1 MNNIRTVPNFPK
13 TGIMF
18 KDITPLLA
26 DPQGMQDVI
35 KYFTIRYKG
44 RPIDKIVGIESRGFI
59 FGAILAYQLNK
70 PFVIIRKPN
79 KLPAEKKSIEY
90 SLEYGTDILEI
101 HKDSILP
108 GENVVIVDDL
118 LATGGT
124 ANAAAQLIEKLGGK
138 VLELAFVINLK
149 ELKKNLDYPT
159 FSLLDL

>member
-79 KLPAEKKSIEY
+79 KLPAEKESIEY